1 MSGSEGGSAGNI
13 QRIRT
18 AVPTLLRYH
27 DLEPHAANCRLQA
40 LQIGSNNE
48 SCRSNGENLEPVDLS
63 PLTNPTSL
71 GRLLHPDE
79 AAPAEV
85 IPVEAGFIG
94 WQARALTQALAC
106 GENVLLAGPTGT
118 GKTFAA
124 QQAVLGLGAE
134 LVVVEGKEGLV
145 DLDFLGAIL
154 PQEDGSRRW
163 VDGPLLRALRL
174 AQADRVVL
182 FLDEVNRIPRQHA
195 NLLLGLMNLKR
206 GEVCRA
212 EGLPVIGD
220 GPFYAIEVPM
230 TSEAVCCPSA
240 HLRIVAAGNFG
251 RAYAVYDLDPAV
263 RRRFDTLIEFDY
275 LLYDQELALL
285 RRETGLD
292 GKLVEALVKVAH
304 ETRRL
309 MENGELPGCIDTA
322 SLINW
327 GRKCLR
333 SQTATVAQVMAQARL
348 TWADLVCGREHTGRV
363 NPGNFQAI
371 QDYLTSLGLLPEGA
385 AESPFEEAHH
395 G

>member
-1 MSGSEGGSAGNI
+1 
-13 QRIRT
+13 
-18 AVPTLLRYH
+18 
-27 DLEPHAANCRLQA
+27 
-40 LQIGSNNE
+40 
-48 SCRSNGENLEPVDLS
+48 
-63 PLTNPTSL
+63 
-71 GRLLHPDE
+71 
-79 AAPAEV
+79 
-85 IPVEAGFIG
+85 
-94 WQARALTQALAC
+94 
-106 GENVLLAGPTGT
+106 
-118 GKTFAA
+118 
-124 QQAVLGLGAE
+124 
-134 LVVVEGKEGLV
+134 
-145 DLDFLGAIL
+145 
-154 PQEDGSRRW
+154 
-163 VDGPLLRALRL
+163 
-174 AQADRVVL
+174 
-182 FLDEVNRIPRQHA
+182 
-195 NLLLGLMNLKR
+195 
-206 GEVCRA
+206 
-212 EGLPVIGD
+212 
-220 GPFYAIEVPM
+220 M

-275 LLYDQELALL
+275 LPYDQELALL

-333 SQTATVAQVMAQARL
+333 SQAATVTQVMAQARL

-371 QDYLTSLGLLPEGA
+371 QDYLVSLGMLPEGA
-385 AESPFEEAHH
+385 AESPFEEACH